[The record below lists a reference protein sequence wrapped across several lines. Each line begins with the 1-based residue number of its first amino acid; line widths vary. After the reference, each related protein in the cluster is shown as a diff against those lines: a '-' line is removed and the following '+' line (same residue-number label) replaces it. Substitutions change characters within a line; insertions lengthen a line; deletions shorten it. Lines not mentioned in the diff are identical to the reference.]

1 MARLE
6 LQRGDITAQADVD
19 AIVNAA
25 NEQLAPGAG
34 VCGAIRRA
42 GGAAIFE
49 EAARLGGCATGDAK
63 ATGAGDL
70 PNRFV
75 VHAVGPVY
83 SGRDRD
89 AELLASCHR
98 RAIEEAAGAR
108 LPVDRVPRHLDRHLR
123 LPDRRGG
130 AIAVDVGAAAAT
142 ACDARPGALRAVLR
156 VGPGGVRDRRAR
168 YLTPPAKP
176 VTTPA
181 SATR

>member
-1 MARLE
+1 VARLD
-6 LQRGDITAQADVD
+6 LVLGDITAQPDVD

-49 EAARLGGCATGDAK
+49 EASRLGGCATGDAK
-63 ATGAGDL
+63 ATGAGEL

-83 SGRDRD
+83 SGRSSD

-98 RAIEEAAGAR
+98 RAVEVAAALGCRSIAFPAISTGIYGYPVTEAA
-108 LPVDRVPRHLDRHLR
+108 PV
-123 LPDRRGG
+123 
-130 AIAVDVGAAAAT
+130 AVAAAMEAAD
-142 ACDARPGALRAVLR
+142 ACDLDLVRFVLFGEADLAAFAAV
-156 VGPGGVRDRRAR
+156 
-168 YLTPPAKP
+168 T
-176 VTTPA
+176 
-181 SATR
+181 

>member
-6 LQRGDITAQADVD
+6 LLRGDITAQPDVD

-42 GGAAIFE
+42 GGAAIFD

-63 ATGAGDL
+63 ATGPGEL

-75 VHAVGPVY
+75 IHAVGPVY

-98 RAIEEAAGAR
+98 RAIEEAAR
-108 LPVDRVPRHLDRHLR
+108 LGCRSIAFPAISTGIYGYPIDEAAPIAVAAAQAA
-123 LPDRRGG
+123 
-130 AIAVDVGAAAAT
+130 AIAGDLELVRFVLFSESDLAAFE
-142 ACDARPGALRAVLR
+142 AVA
-156 VGPGGVRDRRAR
+156 G
-168 YLTPPAKP
+168 
-176 VTTPA
+176 
-181 SATR
+181 SAT